1 MTMCA
6 TAFTLHLSSNGKVGL
21 GDGEMLKGRGEKQK
35 GDGCKQGGRGPP
47 LENACKPAVFCRGN
61 VQLNLQEL
69 YLASLLHRFTN
80 TKW

>member
-35 GDGCKQGGRGPP
+35 GER
-47 LENACKPAVFCRGN
+47 L
-61 VQLNLQEL
+61 LQTRWEGTTFRECMETSSFL
-69 YLASLLHRFTN
+69 
-80 TKW
+80 